1 MGAFIGTLEIR
12 TAMEDSIVVTMIAI
26 IILEKDKA
34 VFRMREDNKVKL

>member
-1 MGAFIGTLEIR
+1 
-12 TAMEDSIVVTMIAI
+12 MEDSIVVTMIAI